1 MSALGDQNGRAHDEF
16 PARVCIRQRQT
27 PTGASA
33 DKIRNH
39 LAADWRG
46 LDLSLALS
54 LSLLP
59 DLVILLLVYPP
70 LLSSTFSFVSRPH
83 LLLVSFCLVT
93 FAFLLERYIPV
104 GTGVRRCRPTALFQT
119 TAHRLVSQLTTPSTV
134 VWPRSLFS
142 HVLLPGTT
150 IHSRN

>member
-1 MSALGDQNGRAHDEF
+1 MIGSGAWG
-16 PARVCIRQRQT
+16 PRQGV
-27 PTGASA
+27 GA
-33 DKIRNH
+33 RNH

-83 LLLVSFCLVT
+83 LLLVSSCLVT
-93 FAFLLERYIPV
+93 LAFLLERYIPV

-119 TAHRLVSQLTTPSTV
+119 TPHRLVSQLTTPSTV
-134 VWPRSLFS
+134 VWSRSLFS
-142 HVLLPGTT
+142 HVVPPGNHDSFTELT
-150 IHSRN
+150 SSFTFA